1 MLLVPDLHPINCREL
16 GMVKAGQISSV
27 SFARV
32 VLLPM
37 QKLADLGDVVI
48 QNDVWITM
56 SPKSVSFFLVF
67 CSGTTPVRDTLDVC
81 VGNGV
86 GGN

>member
-1 MLLVPDLHPINCREL
+1 MMLLAPDLHPINCREL

-27 SFARV
+27 SFAGV

-48 QNDVWITM
+48 QNDAWITM
-56 SPKSVSFFLVF
+56 SPKSVSFF
-67 CSGTTPVRDTLDVC
+67 
-81 VGNGV
+81 
-86 GGN
+86 